1 MSKSLG
7 IDYGSKRIGISI
19 SDSSNI
25 IANPLTTVSNDE
37 IFNFLDG
44 LFNKENI
51 GTVVIGSAKNLDG
64 NNTVSS
70 LEIEKFVDR
79 FVRRYPNLTIH
90 LMDERF
96 TSKIAIRAILD
107 SGAKRSKRKDKF
119 LVDKVS
125 AAIILQDY
133 LSYK

>member
-64 NNTVSS
+64 NNTDSS

>member
-25 IANPLTTVSNDE
+25 IANPLTTVSNHE
-37 IFNFLDG
+37 IFDFLDG
-44 LFNKENI
+44 LFDKENI

-64 NNTVSS
+64 KNTDSS
-70 LEIEKFVDR
+70 LQIEKFVDR
-79 FVRRYPNLTIH
+79 FVRRYPKLTIH

-96 TSKIAIRAILD
+96 TSKIAVRAILD
-107 SGAKRSKRKDKF
+107 SGAKRTKRKDKF

-125 AAIILQDY
+125 AAIILQDH

>member
-64 NNTVSS
+64 NNTDSS

-107 SGAKRSKRKDKF
+107 SGAKRTKRKDKF

>member
-7 IDYGSKRIGISI
+7 IDYGSKRVGISI

-25 IANPLTTVSNDE
+25 IANPLRTVSNDE

-64 NNTVSS
+64 KNTDSS
-70 LEIEKFVDR
+70 LEIEKFVNR

>member
-7 IDYGSKRIGISI
+7 IDYGSKRVGISI

-25 IANPLTTVSNDE
+25 IANPLRTVSNDE

-64 NNTVSS
+64 KNTDSS
-70 LEIEKFVDR
+70 LEIEKFVNR
-79 FVRRYPNLTIH
+79 FVRRYPDLTIH

>member
-64 NNTVSS
+64 NNTDSS
-70 LEIEKFVDR
+70 LEIEKFDDR

-96 TSKIAIRAILD
+96 TSKIAIRAILND
-107 SGAKRSKRKDKF
+107 LNKIRSIRKIP
-119 LVDKVS
+119 VS
-125 AAIILQDY
+125 TIESDLI
-133 LSYK
+133 

>member
-64 NNTVSS
+64 KNTDSS

>member
-7 IDYGSKRIGISI
+7 IDYGSKRVGISI

-25 IANPLTTVSNDE
+25 IANPLRTVSNDE

-64 NNTVSS
+64 KNTDSS
-70 LEIEKFVDR
+70 LEIER
-79 FVRRYPNLTIH
+79 FVNRFVSRYPDLTIH